1 MRGVWSVVT
10 IVTAVSWSPV
20 PVFPSVMEARVT
32 IIMLSVWEC
41 SRQPVTRLD
50 TGHTA
55 HWECRLQVL
64 ALVLLTL
71 EKTQVIHNLG

>member
-50 TGHTA
+50 TLHTGNVD
-55 HWECRLQVL
+55 C
-64 ALVLLTL
+64 
-71 EKTQVIHNLG
+71 KF